1 MNDFWERY
9 NISGPIRE
17 WICYKNPE
25 NSSCIDLSLT
35 NSPTSFQNSSVMER
49 GLSDFIEWL

>member
-9 NISGPIRE
+9 NLSSRIRE
-17 WICYKNPE
+17 WLCYKNLE

-35 NSPTSFQNSSVMER
+35 NFPTSFQNSSVMET
-49 GLSDFIEWL
+49 GLSDFI